1 MTLQVT
7 CFTTALGEEGVRRVR
22 SKGGGL
28 FFNPPPP
35 SSCTPAVVQFPPNSS
50 GSCTPVCFRHVSLF
64 SPLLSHPPTPPPLFI
79 LLSSPHLAGISR
91 SADTHG
97 SDRQEA
103 VWKHA
108 KCASGKFYPQ
118 TKTASPKKPGHN
130 NTATWL
136 SWAFL
141 DRGAAVEELS
151 LGNGESLRGRERKI
165 QDFPQTQS
173 SVSGGVS

>member
-1 MTLQVT
+1 MVYFLT
-7 CFTTALGEEGVRRVR
+7 
-22 SKGGGL
+22 
-28 FFNPPPP
+28 PP

-64 SPLLSHPPTPPPLFI
+64 SPLLSHPPPPPLFI

-141 DRGAAVEELS
+141 EPGGCGGRVVPGEWGKFKRKREKDSRFSSNTEFSEWWSEL
-151 LGNGESLRGRERKI
+151 
-165 QDFPQTQS
+165 T
-173 SVSGGVS
+173 GGWS